1 MPAGTICLPS
11 RQTKGPWPKTWSTT
25 VRSSPQAI
33 IRATQ
38 ALDEDAYLRGADRI
52 YDRLTYA
59 QYDEGEFNEAR
70 HWCDEGRRR
79 FPENFRFTECELWL
93 AAAPGGTPNVDEAWQ
108 LLEQLEELTPDAL
121 LSQKRGLGQILVA
134 GVLRKAN
141 LPDSAQHVLDR
152 VDFSEQADPPRLLH
166 QYEAAML
173 ATTGDPDGA
182 MDALMRWAVTTPDV
196 VLGSQ
201 GSLHWWWRTLQN
213 RPDFQQ
219 FIERN

>member
-1 MPAGTICLPS
+1 MPTVQSLPI
-11 RQTKGPWPKTWSTT
+11 TEKPFLPLKTAPQHPARAISVLPP
-25 VRSSPQAI
+25 VR
-33 IRATQ
+33 R
-38 ALDEDAYLRGADRI
+38 
-52 YDRLTYA
+52 
-59 QYDEGEFNEAR
+59 
-70 HWCDEGRRR
+70 
-79 FPENFRFTECELWL
+79 
-93 AAAPGGTPNVDEAWQ
+93 Q